1 MIPVPFVDFK
11 AHVRAMRGEIDA
23 AVARVL
29 DSGWFILGP
38 EGEAFERELAGWLG
52 AREVVAVANGTEAIQ
67 LALEGLGIGEGDE
80 VVTSPLTAAFT
91 ALAVMRAGA
100 RPVFADLDPKTL
112 NVSPEAVAAAVT
124 PRTKAILPV
133 HLYGHPADLDPLLAL
148 GRERGVAVIEDACQ
162 AVGASYKG
170 RRVGALSGIGALSF
184 YPTKNLGALGDGGAV
199 VVQDAAVAARVR
211 RLRNGGQSD
220 RYRHEIPGINSR
232 LDEMQAA
239 ILRAGLV
246 HLAEWTERRRALA
259 DRYFAGLEGVGS
271 LTLPRTQP
279 YATSAHHL
287 FVVRHHRRD
296 ALAAA
301 LLARG
306 IGTLIH
312 YPIPLHLQ
320 PAFAG
325 MGRAGEFPIAEKA
338 AGEILSLPLYP
349 EMTDAQADAVIDAVR
364 ALAGPGPDRAGRGP
378 DAPVAGPRP

>member
-1 MIPVPFVDFK
+1 MITVPFVDFK

-38 EGEAFERELAGWLG
+38 EGEAFERELAAWLG
-52 AREVVAVANGTEAIQ
+52 ATDVVAVANGTEAIQ

-80 VVTSPLTAAFT
+80 VITSPLTAAFT

-100 RPVFADLDPKTL
+100 RPVFADLDPATL
-112 NVSPEAVAAAVT
+112 NVSPDAVAAAVT

-133 HLYGHPADLDPLLAL
+133 HLYGHPADLDPLMAL
-148 GRERGVAVIEDACQ
+148 GRERGIAVIEDACQ
-162 AVGASYKG
+162 AIGAAYKD

-199 VVQDAAVAARVR
+199 VIQDEKVAARVR
-211 RLRNGGQSD
+211 QLRNGGQSD

-239 ILRAGLV
+239 ILRAGLAR
-246 HLAEWTERRRALA
+246 LDEWTERRRAIA
-259 DRYFAGLEGVGS
+259 GRYLERLSGLPA
-271 LTLPRTQP
+271 LTLPLTQS
-279 YATSAHHL
+279 YAAPAHHL
-287 FVVRHHRRD
+287 FVVRHARRD
-296 ALAAA
+296 AVAAA

-306 IGTLIH
+306 VGTLIH

-320 PAFAG
+320 PAFQG
-325 MGRAGEFPIAEKA
+325 MGRAGEFPVAEKA

-349 EMTDAQADAVIDAVR
+349 EMSDAQADAVIEAVR
-364 ALAGPGPDRAGRGP
+364 A
-378 DAPVAGPRP
+378 VAGPVS